1 MTLIIL
7 GGMFENF
14 SKTKTARKMFLF
26 DSCRCFC
33 GGIIEA
39 LFKNLALVIA
49 IRVFHA
55 SKTAKSFLVSAGFI
69 GYFITTITQ
78 AFAANQAR
86 LTTMD
91 FCKRYM
97 LTLALLIFA
106 SIFVKSLTVFLVL
119 MMLATIIFKQPV
131 PLIEDAYG
139 QNYSPRERGSRLAFV
154 LMVIPLAAIVFSLI
168 GSKLMDFN
176 LQNYRLILL
185 MVSLSAVGSAMSFAK
200 IPSRIL
206 PQRKGKS
213 IFSNLRII
221 FQDKLFGM
229 ILLWWSFAGV
239 ATQMLNPLRTEFLIN
254 SMYGINASNIFETVA
269 CMAIPYTFRVLSS
282 LLWGYF
288 FDRAKLITVKLA
300 VNIFAI
306 LGFLLFFHCKSRNLI
321 ILASIFAGIAWG
333 GGEIIWCLWVTKI
346 APKENFSSYMS
357 TNVTIVGL
365 RGILAPFLG
374 YGLSHYLTLQ
384 EISYVGSAFVL
395 ISSLGLFLL
404 RKHPRL
410 AGNGVQ

>member
-1 MTLIIL
+1 
-7 GGMFENF
+7 MFENF
-14 SKTKTARKMFLF
+14 SKTKAARKTFLF

-49 IRVFHA
+49 IRIFHA

-69 GYFITTITQ
+69 GYFITTVTQ
-78 AFAANQAR
+78 AFASKQIR

-91 FCKRYM
+91 LCKRYM

-106 SIFVKSLTVFLVL
+106 SIFVRSLIVFLIL
-119 MMLATIIFKQPV
+119 IMLATMIFKQPV

-139 QNYSPRERGSRLAFV
+139 QNYSPQERGSRLAFV
-154 LMVIPLAAIVFSLI
+154 LMVIPLSAIMFALA
-168 GSKLMDFN
+168 GSYLMDLN
-176 LQNYRLILL
+176 LQNYKLILAV
-185 MVSLSAVGSAMSFAK
+185 VSLSAVGSAMSFAK

-206 PQRKGKS
+206 PPRKGKS
-213 IFSNLRII
+213 IFSNLKLI

-239 ATQMLNPLRTEFLIN
+239 ATQMVNPLRTEFLIN
-254 SMYGINASNIFETVA
+254 VIYGINASNKFETIA

-288 FDRAKLITVKLA
+288 FDRAKLITVKLM
-300 VNIFAI
+300 VNLFAI
-306 LGFLLFFHCKSRNLI
+306 LGFLLFFHCKSRNFI
-321 ILASIFAGIAWG
+321 VLASVFAGIAWG

-346 APKENFSSYMS
+346 APKEHFSAYMS
-357 TNVTIVGL
+357 ANVTIVGL
-365 RGILAPFLG
+365 RGLLAPFLG

-395 ISSLGLFLL
+395 ISSLGLFSL
-404 RKHPRL
+404 RKHPRFIR
-410 AGNGVQ
+410 NNVQ